1 MTTLPD
7 PERIKELREK
17 LRVWRDHRDPSDLAM
32 GRVYADLLAI
42 LDALPGLQVEV
53 ERLRDQCE
61 MSGRVNLTASRQIAE
76 LKARAEKAEATLV
89 FTQER
94 AQKAEAELEAARPL
108 INAVMKWDLEMLD
121 CDSDGEERIL
131 SKARSYRKNLAY
143 RKEKEGKG

>member
-1 MTTLPD
+1 MTTLPG
-7 PERIKELREK
+7 PERIKELR
-17 LRVWRDHRDPSDLAM
+17 DHIGLTHYIDHSL
-32 GRVYADLLAI
+32 GTDLLAI
-42 LDALPGLQVEV
+42 LDALPGLQAEV